1 MRKLIIAA
9 LAALVIGSTLTLA
22 PPSLAGAKKA
32 GAQAGHQGGKRLAKM
47 ADTLGLTDAQKAQL
61 KPMLADAAKQTRAV
75 RQNKSL
81 TPEAQKAQLKAIRK
95 TTKQKIASVLTPEQ
109 KAKLA
114 AMRHHGKKHGAKG
127 APAV

>member
-9 LAALVIGSTLTLA
+9 LAALVLGTTLTLA
-22 PPSLAGAKKA
+22 QPSMAGANKA
-32 GAQAGHQGGKRLAKM
+32 GASTHQGGKRLQKL
-47 ADTLGLTDAQKAQL
+47 ADTLGLTDTQKAQI
-61 KPMLADAAKQTRAV
+61 KPILADAAKQTRAV
-75 RQNKSL
+75 RQDKTL

-95 TTKQKIASVLTPEQ
+95 STKQQIAAILTPAQ

-127 APAV
+127 APAA